1 MCSCSWCP
9 NSSTAVPAPLVI
21 VVQPR
26 KPILPSMQRVLSDGK
41 AETMQAAGKAPEV
54 QIGSDQ
60 ERQQTLT
67 AVLVEQYVANNGLPR

>member
-1 MCSCSWCP
+1 
-9 NSSTAVPAPLVI
+9 
-21 VVQPR
+21 
-26 KPILPSMQRVLSDGK
+26 MQRVLSDGK